1 MKKINVQIRR
11 VVDNTYDIEVGY
23 DLFNTLIAD
32 LKGSLVENVYR
43 YAIITDDTVK
53 ALYGD
58 KLLTLMREN
67 GFEVQLFSMPAGEKS
82 KRRETKARIED
93 KMLEAGYRKDSCIIG
108 LGGGVVTDLAGFL
121 AATFCRG
128 IPVIN
133 YATTFLAAADASI
146 GGKTAVDTPLATNM
160 IGLIVQPRK
169 VYIDLKTWE
178 TLDDEQIKNGLAE
191 TIKHACLADYDF
203 FEYLEKNLDVI
214 LGRDNTQPEYLET
227 LEYVCEKNAC
237 IKYNVVSQDEQ
248 ESNMREILNLG
259 HTVGRAIEAASG
271 FELLHGNAVS
281 IGMAAQVMMAC
292 DRGYMTK
299 EERDR
304 VLRLL
309 ERAGLPLVV
318 PKGIAKE
325 TIVEKLYADKKVR
338 RGEIKFVFQSGIGAM
353 KVFEDGKY
361 SCKVPESEIVKVV
374 EKLMV

>member
-23 DLFNTLIAD
+23 NLFDKLITD

-53 ALYGD
+53 DLYGD
-58 KLLTLMREN
+58 KLLELLKEN
-67 GFEVQLFSMPAGEKS
+67 GFEAQLFSMPAGEKS

-93 KMLEAGYRKDSCIIG
+93 EMLAAGYRKDSCIIG

-128 IPVIN
+128 IPIIN

-178 TLDDEQIKNGLAE
+178 TLDDEQIRNGLAE
-191 TIKHACLADYDF
+191 TIKHACLADYNF

-214 LGRDNTQPEYLET
+214 LGRDNTQPGYLDA
-227 LEYVCEKNAC
+227 LEYVCEKNVG

-271 FELLHGNAVS
+271 FELLHGKAVS
-281 IGMAAQVMMAC
+281 IGMAAEVMLAC
-292 DRGYMTK
+292 ERGYVT
-299 EERDR
+299 EEEKDR
-304 VLRLL
+304 VIRLYQ
-309 ERAGLPLVV
+309 RAGLPLRI
-318 PKGIAKE
+318 PQGIEKE

-338 RGEIKFVFQSGIGAM
+338 KGEIKFVFQSGIGAM
-353 KVFEDGKY
+353 KTFEDGKY
-361 SCKVPESEIVKVV
+361 SCKVPERDIVKVI
-374 EKLMV
+374 EKLMN